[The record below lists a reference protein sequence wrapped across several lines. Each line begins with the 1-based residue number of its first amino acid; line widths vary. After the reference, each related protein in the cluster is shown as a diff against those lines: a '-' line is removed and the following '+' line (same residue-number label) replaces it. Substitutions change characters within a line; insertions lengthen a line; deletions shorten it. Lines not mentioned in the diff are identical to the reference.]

1 MTNTVKTQVGY
12 KVIPKPQEACGRCQS
27 TRAGAGLPLC
37 EKGHMEAQNN
47 ERLAGLEVPEHI
59 AVIMDGNGRWA
70 AAHGV
75 ARAMGHKAGC
85 ETLEEILEDCARIG
99 VGYLT
104 VYAFSTENWKRS
116 REEVDA
122 LMGLFRAYVPR
133 ILKKAKDNNI
143 RIRMIGDKSRF
154 APDLQEAIDRLTRET
169 ADNDLMT
176 FTFAVNY
183 GGRDEIR
190 RAVQRMLDEARG
202 SSCRVQA
209 GGDVDGRGAAWDGN
223 DGADAV
229 AGIPE
234 RITDADIERHL
245 DTAGLP
251 DPDLLIRTSGE
262 LRISNFLLWQIAYS
276 EIYVTDTLWPD
287 FHLHE
292 LEEAIIA
299 YNKRNRRF
307 GGR

>member
-1 MTNTVKTQVGY
+1 M
-12 KVIPKPQEACGRCQS
+12 
-27 TRAGAGLPLC
+27 C

-99 VGYLT
+99 VRYLT

-154 APDLQEAIDRLTRET
+154 APDLQEAIDRLTCET

-190 RAVQRMLDEARG
+190 RAVQRMLDEARSRDCCGAAGEDNDACG
-202 SSCRVQA
+202 SA
-209 GGDVDGRGAAWDGN
+209 GGYC
-223 DGADAV
+223 DGADSGV
-229 AGIPE
+229 PE

-276 EIYVTDTLWPD
+276 EIYVTDVLWPD

-292 LEEAIIA
+292 LEDAVIA

>member
-1 MTNTVKTQVGY
+1 M
-12 KVIPKPQEACGRCQS
+12 VIPELQEAHSRYQS
-27 TRAGAGLPLC
+27 ARAGEGLPLC

-99 VGYLT
+99 VRYLT

-154 APDLQEAIDRLTRET
+154 APDLQEAIDRLTGET
-169 ADNDLMT
+169 AGNDLMT

-190 RAVQRMLDEARG
+190 RAVQRMLDEARSRSCHG
-202 SSCRVQA
+202 AVGEDSDACSSA
-209 GGDVDGRGAAWDGN
+209 GGDG
-223 DGADAV
+223 DGAGV
-229 AGIPE
+229 SE

-276 EIYVTDTLWPD
+276 EIYVTDVLWPD

-292 LEEAIIA
+292 LEDAIIA

>member
-1 MTNTVKTQVGY
+1 M
-12 KVIPKPQEACGRCQS
+12 
-27 TRAGAGLPLC
+27 C

-99 VGYLT
+99 VRYLT

-154 APDLQEAIDRLTRET
+154 APDLQEAIDRLTGET
-169 ADNDLMT
+169 AGNDLMT

-190 RAVQRMLDEARG
+190 RAVQRMLDEARSRDCCGAAGEDNDACG
-202 SSCRVQA
+202 SA
-209 GGDVDGRGAAWDGN
+209 GGDG
-223 DGADAV
+223 DGADAGV
-229 AGIPE
+229 SE

-276 EIYVTDTLWPD
+276 EIYVTDVLWPD

-292 LEEAIIA
+292 LEDAVIA

>member
-1 MTNTVKTQVGY
+1 MK
-12 KVIPKPQEACGRCQS
+12 AQS
-27 TRAGAGLPLC
+27 
-37 EKGHMEAQNN
+37 N
-47 ERLAGLEVPEHI
+47 ERLSGMEIPAHI
-59 AVIMDGNGRWA
+59 AIIMDGNGRWA
-70 AAHGV
+70 AAHNLP
-75 ARAMGHKAGC
+75 RAMGHKAGC

-99 VGYLT
+99 VKYLT

-116 REEVDA
+116 KEEVDA

-133 ILKKAKDNNI
+133 ILKKAADNNV

-154 APDLQEAIDRLTRET
+154 AGDLQDSIDMLAEKTK
-169 ADNDLMT
+169 DNDLMT
-176 FTFAVNY
+176 FTYAVNY

-190 RAVQRMLDEARG
+190 RAVQKIIDEG
-202 SSCRVQA
+202 MDTVS
-209 GGDVDGRGAAWDGN
+209 D
-223 DGADAV
+223 
-229 AGIPE
+229 E
-234 RITDADIERHL
+234 DIERHL
-245 DTAGLP
+245 DTAGIP

-276 EIYVTDTLWPD
+276 EIYVTDVLWPD

-292 LEEAIIA
+292 LEDAIIA